1 MLIMCSAKLK
11 LKTMLPVDI
20 FYCLFSVIATTNSA
34 YFLQI
39 FLMEACY
46 ILCEFRIEFLCV
58 MYINFSL
65 QTLR

>member
-1 MLIMCSAKLK
+1 MCSASLK
-11 LKTMLPVDI
+11 LKIMLQVVI
-20 FYCLFSVIATTNSA
+20 FHCLFSVIVTINRA

-46 ILCEFRIEFLCV
+46 VLCEFRIEFLYV

-65 QTLR
+65 QTLS

>member
-1 MLIMCSAKLK
+1 MLQ
-11 LKTMLPVDI
+11 VDI
-20 FYCLFSVIATTNSA
+20 FHCLFSVIVTINRA

-46 ILCEFRIEFLCV
+46 VLCEFRIEFLYV

-65 QTLR
+65 QTLS